1 MSTSIAPV
9 SAVSSL
15 LTALGTAQRD
25 RSVFIKAEH
34 RPMSNTVHIVCY
46 DINRKDDPTARVD
59 LLSRSNPVNTAGEP
73 LSAVQIVDYCRKLTS
88 NLYARTA
95 SCTFDQALALLQTYC
110 TDENIKKCM
119 DFKVDTSARRA
130 PLNRAAP
137 ASIVGVPLPIGSI

>member
-9 SAVSSL
+9 SAAASL

-59 LLSRSNPVNTAGEP
+59 LVSRANPVSTDGNP
-73 LSAVQIVDYCRKLTS
+73 LSAAQIVDYCRKLTIYLFS
-88 NLYARTA
+88 KTA
-95 SCTFDQALALLQTYC
+95 SCTFEQALGLLQTYC
-110 TDENIKKCM
+110 VDETIRASM
-119 DFKVDTSARRA
+119 DFKVDTLARR
-130 PLNRAAP
+130 PRLNRPAP
-137 ASIVGVPLPIGSI
+137 ASMIGVPFPVGSI

>member
-1 MSTSIAPV
+1 MSSTISPV
-9 SAVSSL
+9 SAAASL
-15 LTALGTAQRD
+15 LSALGTAQRD

-73 LSAVQIVDYCRKLTS
+73 LTPVQIVDYCRKLTA

-95 SCTFDQALALLQTYC
+95 SCTFEQALALLQTYC
-110 TDENIKKCM
+110 TDETIKACM
-119 DFKVDTSARRA
+119 DFKVDTSVRRA
-130 PLNRAAP
+130 PLNRPAP
-137 ASIVGVPLPIGSI
+137 ASMIGVPLPVGSI